1 MANIGM
7 RKVFIA
13 ERVASKTYN
22 VTGGLA
28 SCGHAVSVNIT
39 PTWAEGQNYGDDM
52 QVDTDND
59 FVSASVALSTT
70 NVPASFHETMFG
82 NTVTSSGVT
91 HGKDDEPNMV
101 GYGTIGVEK
110 VDGVRK
116 YVALFMPK
124 CKFFEPAD
132 SLETRGDSITY
143 KTPSITGKGF
153 ALDSGAWKYSQV
165 CDTEAAAI
173 TWLETKFGGGLLG
186 TFSAF
191 STSGTYAVGDYVTYS
206 NDLYRCVTAVTTA
219 GSWNAENWVK
229 VAEAVAG

>member
-1 MANIGM
+1 MAYIGL
-7 RKVFIA
+7 R
-13 ERVASKTYN
+13 KTYIAKIVN
-22 VTGGLA
+22 EAYTALA
-28 SCGHAVSVNIT
+28 TLAHAVSTDIT
-39 PTWAEGQNYGDDM
+39 PNYAEGSLYGDDM
-52 QVDTDND
+52 MVESDKEFKDAD
-59 FVSASVALSTT
+59 ISMGVTT
-70 NVPASFHETMFG
+70 LPQSFRSTMFG
-82 NTVTSSGVT
+82 NTVGDSGVT
-91 HGKDDEPNMV
+91 HNKDDESNFV

-173 TWLETKFGGGLLG
+173 TWLETKFGAGLLG

-206 NDLYRCVTAVTTA
+206 DDLYRCVTAVTTA
-219 GSWNAENWVK
+219 GSWNADNWIK
-229 VAEAVAG
+229 VAEAVTG